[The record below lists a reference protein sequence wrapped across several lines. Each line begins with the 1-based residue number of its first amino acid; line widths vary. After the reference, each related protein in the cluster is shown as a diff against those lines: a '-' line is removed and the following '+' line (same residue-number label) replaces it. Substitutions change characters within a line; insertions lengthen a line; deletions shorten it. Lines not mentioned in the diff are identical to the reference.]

1 MILDMNVYEKVSV
14 LILLLI
20 ASYFDSKEFRIPNKL
35 NLGFFILRFAL
46 IPLIGFSWGNI
57 YGLIVGMLIIL
68 IPAMIKNK
76 PMGGDI
82 KMLGVLGLYLGVKNV
97 LILLIGTVILA
108 FLYFLLIYI
117 KKESKENIP
126 LAPFVLCSFI
136 LMNIVSFFI

>member
-1 MILDMNVYEKVSV
+1 MVLDMNVYEKVSV

-35 NLGFFILRFAL
+35 NLGCFILRFAL

-57 YGLIVGMLIIL
+57 CGLIVGILIIL

-82 KMLGVLGLYLGVKNV
+82 KMLGVLGLYLGAKNV

-117 KKESKENIP
+117 KRIKRKY
-126 LAPFVLCSFI
+126 SFS
-136 LMNIVSFFI
+136 SFCIMFFYIDEYS